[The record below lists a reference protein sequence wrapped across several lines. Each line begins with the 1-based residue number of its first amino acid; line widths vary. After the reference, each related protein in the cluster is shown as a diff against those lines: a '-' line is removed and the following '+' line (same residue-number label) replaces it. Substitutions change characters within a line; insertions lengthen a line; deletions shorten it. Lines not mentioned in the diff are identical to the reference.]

1 MAHLLIFD
9 TDAVLDASGN
19 PASGT
24 DGAGL
29 PYDGGGSLGSATVH
43 YTKPVRL
50 YGAPDG
56 DINKVGFEFAV
67 KSTSTFDLSWY
78 MEFFNDAPV
87 EYPLPRARTS
97 PPIIA
102 ISPSCGWCREMTEA
116 LTTTSS
122 GAVNHYAV
130 TRTAYTLGGTAGTY
144 LSYHFPMV
152 VHGLFVRLA
161 LVAASAPAGT
171 RLLVFANVGGVS
183 QEADYES
190 LTVPWTGV

>member
-9 TDAVLDASGN
+9 SSASLDASGN
-19 PASGT
+19 PVSGT
-24 DGAGL
+24 DAAGL
-29 PYDGGGSLGSATVH
+29 AYDGGGALGATTR

-56 DINKVGFEFAV
+56 DISKVGFEFAV
-67 KSTSTFDLSWY
+67 QSTASFDLTWY

-87 EYPLPRARTS
+87 ELPLPRARTS
-97 PPIIA
+97 PPVIA
-102 ISPSCGWCREMTEA
+102 VSPSCGWCREMTEA
-116 LTTTSS
+116 LPNAAA
-122 GAVNHYAV
+122 GGVNHYAV
-130 TRTAYTLGGTAGTY
+130 TRTAYTLGGTSGVF

-161 LVAASAPAGT
+161 LVAAAAPAGA

-190 LTVPWTGV
+190 LTVPWTSA